1 MSEIKVNKLTPRTN
15 CGTTTLGDSGD
26 TINIPAGVTISNNGT
41 ATGFGATG
49 AVNWDVASIKTADFT
64 AVSGVGYFVDTATS
78 GAVIVT
84 LPAAPSVGDV
94 VGVSDY
100 ANNFNTANCTLN
112 RNSLKI
118 GGSAVNATLDVN
130 GAAVT
135 LVYVDV
141 TKGWIVTDSGN
152 QSDAPTASFIA
163 ASGGTESIVCTN
175 YKVHVFTGPGTFTV
189 SAVGNA
195 AGSNTIDYLV
205 VGGAGGGG
213 GNNPSAYADGSG
225 GGGAGGV
232 RMSSGVASGC
242 YAASPLGA
250 CVSALPVTATGY
262 PVQVGGGGPV
272 GSGPG
277 TSRGNDGVNSV
288 FSGSTTITAAG
299 GGGGGTHSYTTPL
312 APNRVGN
319 SGGSGGGPGGG
330 FTCGSSFGAGNTPP
344 VSPPQGQNSGAAD
357 SSPDNTGAGGGGAGG
372 IGTNGA
378 PGPGR
383 SGDGGIG
390 ITNAI
395 TGSNVVYAGGGGGS
409 AGPPIGKAG
418 GFGGI
423 NPGGSGPAP
432 QTDRGGAGNGVT
444 PGCGT
449 AGSAN
454 TGGGGGAG
462 AKGNTGTAIGGTGGS
477 GIVVIRYKFQ

>member
-1 MSEIKVNKLTPRTN
+1 MSEIKVNKISPRS
-15 CGTTTLGDSGD
+15 GTTVTLGDSGD
-26 TINIPAGVTISNNGT
+26 TFTIPSGATINNQGT
-41 ATGFGATG
+41 AVNFGATG
-49 AVNWDVASIKTADFT
+49 SASWVTTVKTSGFT
-64 AVSGVGYFVDTATS
+64 AVAGEGYFVDTTS
-78 GAVIVT
+78 GAISVNLPAGSAGAVVAFKDYAGTFSASNKVT
-84 LPAAPSVGDV
+84 LVQNG
-94 VGVSDY
+94 SD
-100 ANNFNTANCTLN
+100 
-112 RNSLKI
+112 KI
-118 GGSAVNATLDVN
+118 GGSTINATLETE
-130 GAAVT
+130 GIAVT
-135 LVYVDV
+135 LVFIDS
-141 TKGWIVTDSGN
+141 TQGWLVTDSGL
-152 QSDAPTASFIA
+152 QSEAPTAAFIA

-175 YKVHVFTGPGTFTV
+175 FKVHTFTGPGTFTV

-205 VGGAGGGG
+205 VGGAGAGG

-262 PVQVGGGGPV
+262 PVVVGGGGASTP
-272 GSGPG
+272 GPG
-277 TSRGNDGVNSV
+277 TARGCNGVNSV

-312 APNRVGN
+312 QPNRKGN
-319 SGGSGGGPGGG
+319 DGGSGGGPGGG
-330 FTCGSSFGAGNTPP
+330 FTDASNFGAGNTPP
-344 VSPPQGQNSGAAD
+344 VSPPQGQNGGIAN
-357 SSPDNTGAGGGGAGG
+357 SSPDTSGAGGGGAGG
-372 IGTNGA
+372 AGTPG
-378 PGPGR
+378 GPGCSR

-395 TGSNVVYAGGGGGS
+395 TGSNVVYAGGGGG
-409 AGPPIGKAG
+409 ANGPPVSLAG

-423 NPGGSGPAP
+423 NPGGTGPAP
-432 QTDRGGAGNGVT
+432 QADRGGAANGTT
-444 PGCGT
+444 PGCGV

-462 AKGNTGTAIGGTGGS
+462 AKGNSASSIGGTGGS